1 MQRIIGVSDLQRRF
15 RAVLDE
21 VIADH
26 VPYVLTRGSRPEA
39 AIIPYDEFA
48 QFLAWKEQEV
58 LYEFDRTMNRM
69 AEENAAYSEDEIAAD
84 VVLAVE
90 EVRASAKP

>member
-58 LYEFDRTMNRM
+58 LYEFDRTMNRL